1 MRPTVRVSSET
12 DWRSVPRLSPYG
24 NWDSL
29 QPHHSPDS
37 DTQERTD
44 ELTPS
49 FHKVFQTEQ
58 WSVQLH
64 VWMLYTSEY
73 SGWTFRYKLKTF
85 SEKWSFRR
93 VSNCQNSHRK
103 QADETEWISQGDA
116 LWWLAV
122 GMVSQTGYVVW
133 EEEPFFCGDRS
144 TSCCLTAFKDTVL
157 CFSSFHTPS

>member
-29 QPHHSPDS
+29 QPPHSPDS

-103 QADETEWISQGDA
+103 QADETEWISQGGRSVVIGCGDGESDRVRGLRGRTIF
-116 LWWLAV
+116 LWWQKHFLL
-122 GMVSQTGYVVW
+122 
-133 EEEPFFCGDRS
+133 PHCI
-144 TSCCLTAFKDTVL
+144 
-157 CFSSFHTPS
+157 